1 MHIPHDRST
10 DENVFHGRLTSG
22 RGQRW
27 CRGNGGRG
35 REPYEVRIPVVF
47 LDADLIELD
56 VQKLVNAFQ
65 RARDAEVVF
74 EFYRHLGLS
83 AG

>member
-1 MHIPHDRST
+1 
-10 DENVFHGRLTSG
+10 
-22 RGQRW
+22 
-27 CRGNGGRG
+27 
-35 REPYEVRIPVVF
+35 VRIPVVF

-56 VQKLVNAFQ
+56 VQELVNAFQ